1 MSLGTFLTAVPRS
14 ILMPQLSL
22 ASRFPDATNR
32 CAGHRAAG
40 EDLACPVLV
49 CRGTEGSSLTGTLA
63 HRDVMTTEPEEVAIF
78 HPDTLSGYILLIPQT
93 KEGDVTSEMAAN
105 GPAGSECCCG
115 WL

>member
-1 MSLGTFLTAVPRS
+1 MYV
-14 ILMPQLSL
+14 
-22 ASRFPDATNR
+22 
-32 CAGHRAAG
+32 
-40 EDLACPVLV
+40 CPVLV
-49 CRGTEGSSLTGTLA
+49 CRGTEGISLAGTLS

-78 HPDTLSGYILLIPQT
+78 HPDMLSGYILIPQS